1 MNIYQRP
8 MFRQSGGPMDAAPD
22 VQSQLQQVEQQAAS
36 DMEQVGADYVTNMM
50 QSLDSAEDAEGI
62 INAIRGNQRPLQERY
77 AELGTIV
84 GEDDAR
90 ATPESVLAL
99 VQPTIMMTEQGV
111 IDSGI
116 GELMQNIAGSVDM
129 ETDSGQP
136 TAMGSG
142 IGELMMQG
150 QPEPQQ
156 YRYGGPVRLAP
167 GGDVYTEALKQFG
180 IQSFDPMLQYD
191 TQVQQ
196 GYETRLPLYESVM
209 GGDQAKKLAQSGLFF
224 DIARAG
230 LNLAGGVDPAT
241 GQSMTNLPLAA
252 QLARAATP
260 VATSA
265 QEAGQAVQRAEIA
278 PRLAALQA
286 AEAQERARIEQ
297 VGRERQGAQQQA
309 GQGAL
314 TGLNAFFTD
323 IRDKSLAEQQQDLAR
338 LQSGFNINEINAT
351 YARRMEELNESN
363 EARALLQTQIDSAAF
378 QRLIRDGEIRT
389 DITNLDNKAALNR
402 LIEQGEINKVL
413 QTMGDD
419 ARMQLQEIIGTQEL
433 NRLIEQ
439 GKINRDLQTMGDEAR
454 MRLQELIGTQSFNE
468 LLQVGAQR
476 EASIRLQA
484 EQDRITQAERAEQNL
499 GLQRQIQAWQ
509 GSQNKLDRQQ
519 GNDQFLAQLKLNRD
533 KLEATAGDPQG
544 FAESILEFWNWGE
557 PQTAFENA
565 VAMAQQDSRQAEIN
579 NMLRFQMAEADRA
592 LQDRNLSLRDRQTQ
606 TEFMLGLMKLQ
617 ENYQSRFGT
626 GLSQRTQALIADP
639 NIMQAYGS
647 GLLDQSSPE
656 LLTTLEAGLS
666 EYLTPKYSYNPQTGA
681 FMEETRFIPR
691 ALQSALNS
699 RRDSGLAPPFGFYG
713 GGPVMKMQKG
723 GNPNAEAWAK
733 FDDLTSGDRS
743 RTAQLDEDI
752 ELSGRIVDPSVD
764 VSKSVGLFSPVKD
777 AFRGLTSYAGDIA
790 EGVGLDRPS
799 SVFAE
804 ESVGSSQLQSLAN
817 VTQRFVRESVAG
829 RALKDEIEKLAKE
842 LVEPGM
848 MTKEKAQANLTS
860 MRNQLLEIQD
870 LAQSMLETPERFSA
884 PQVQS
889 ARQDLRNLQ
898 PLLDN
903 YDTALSSFERRL
915 QGSKP
920 DPAMFDRSLQRQ

>member
-1 MNIYQRP
+1 
-8 MFRQSGGPMDAAPD
+8 MDAAPD

-36 DMEQVGADYVTNMM
+36 EMEQVGADYVTNMM

-111 IDSGI
+111 LDSGI

-129 ETDSGQP
+129 ETESGQP

-156 YRYGGPVRLAP
+156 YRYGGPVRLEN
-167 GGDVYTEALKQFG
+167 GGDPYTAVLKQFG

-230 LNLAGGVDPAT
+230 LNLAGGVDPST

-297 VGRERQGAQQQA
+297 VGRERQGAQAQA
-309 GQGAL
+309 GQGLLAGVNAAL
-314 TGLNAFFTD
+314 TG
-323 IRDKSLAEQQQDLAR
+323 IRDKSLGEQQQDLAR
-338 LQSGFNINEINAT
+338 LQSGLNINEINAT
-351 YARRMEELNESN
+351 YDRRMTELKENN
-363 EARALLQTQIDSAAF
+363 EARSLLQAQIDSEAF
-378 QRLIRDGEIRT
+378 DRLVRDGVIRT
-389 DITNLDNKAALNR
+389 NISNLDNEAALNR
-402 LIEQGEINKVL
+402 IIEQGEINKVIES
-413 QTMGDD
+413 MG
-419 ARMQLQEIIGTQEL
+419 
-433 NRLIEQ
+433 IE
-439 GKINRDLQTMGDEAR
+439 GRRN
-454 MRLQELIGTQSFNE
+454 LQELIGTQQFDQLMES
-468 LLQVGAQR
+468 GRQR
-476 EASIRLQA
+476 EAAILLQG
-484 EQDRITQAERAEQNL
+484 EQDRVTQAERAEQAL
-499 GLQRQIQAWQ
+499 GSQRQMQAWQ
-509 GSQNKLDRQQ
+509 ATQNELDREQ
-519 GNDQFLAQLKLNRD
+519 GNDQFLAQLQLNRD
-533 KLEATAGDPQG
+533 KLEATAGDPQS
-544 FAESILEFWNWGE
+544 FAESILEFWNWGQ

-565 VAMAQQDSRQAEIN
+565 TAMARQDARQAELN
-579 NMLRFQMAEADRA
+579 NMLSFQMAEADRA
-592 LQDRNLSLRDRQTQ
+592 LRDRDLSVRERKTQ
-606 TEFMLGLMKLQ
+606 TDFMLGLMNLQ
-617 ENYQSRFGT
+617 ENYQNRFGT
-626 GLSQRTQALIADP
+626 GLAQRTQALIADP
-639 NIMQAYGS
+639 NIMQSYGS

-681 FMEETRFIPR
+681 FMEETRLIPR
-691 ALQSALNS
+691 SLQNALDN
-699 RRDSGLAPPFGFYG
+699 RRDAGLSPPFGFYR
-713 GGPVMKMQKG
+713 GGPVMKMQRG
-723 GNPNAEAWAK
+723 GNPNAEAWSK
-733 FDDLTSGDRS
+733 FDDLMSGDRS

-764 VSKSVGLFSPVKD
+764 VSKAVGLFTPPKD
-777 AFRGLTSYAGDIA
+777 LFRGLSSYYGDVK
-790 EGVGLDRPS
+790 EGFFGGKRPD
-799 SVFAE
+799 VIFDE
-804 ESVGSSQLQSLAN
+804 EIQGASQLQSLAN

-829 RALKDEIEKLAKE
+829 RALKDEVEKLAKE

-848 MTKEKAQANLTS
+848 MTKQKAQANLTS